1 MNEEDRHRF
10 LTHRRCHA
18 LHVSRADV
26 GACKH
31 AGKAGLQHLRGA
43 DESPPRIVGR
53 GIQILP
59 SENEPLVI
67 ESNAACSRKLLK
79 V

>member
-1 MNEEDRHRF
+1 MSEQDRNRF

-18 LHVSRADV
+18 LHIARANI
-26 GACKH
+26 ACKH

-43 DESPPRIVGR
+43 GESPPRVVGR
-53 GIQILP
+53 GIRISP
-59 SENEPLVI
+59 GENEPPVI